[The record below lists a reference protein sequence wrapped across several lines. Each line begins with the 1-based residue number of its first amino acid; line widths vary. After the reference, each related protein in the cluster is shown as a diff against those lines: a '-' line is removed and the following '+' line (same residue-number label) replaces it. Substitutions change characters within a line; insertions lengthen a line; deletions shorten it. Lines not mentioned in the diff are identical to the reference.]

1 MKNLK
6 AIKQDLQQ
14 HYGSDTLKYGFIRQ
28 CCYSEGM
35 SDYYKQA
42 ECYWL
47 HDIFQTEFHNA
58 VKKLTPDTFYIRLTV
73 KDSKAKVVMQDY
85 RDIVIHVREINWTTH
100 PEGEMDFHFGWDGQ
114 RSIIC
119 LPQEN

>member
-1 MKNLK
+1 MKNLN

-14 HYGSDTLKYGFIRQ
+14 HYGSDTLKYGFIRN

-58 VKKLTPDTFYIRLTV
+58 VKKQVPDTYYVRLTV

-100 PEGEMDFHFGWDGQ
+100 PEGVMNFHFGWDGV